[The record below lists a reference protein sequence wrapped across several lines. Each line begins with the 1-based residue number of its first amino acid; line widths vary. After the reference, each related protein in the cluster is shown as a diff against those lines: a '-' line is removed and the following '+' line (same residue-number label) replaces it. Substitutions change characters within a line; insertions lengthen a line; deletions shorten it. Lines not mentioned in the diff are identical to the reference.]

1 MKKREIAKR
10 MATQSGVSE
19 GEAADRLD
27 RVVGQILSKLRKGE
41 EAPLP
46 GLGKFISGPDGK
58 VAFEPEGGNRRAS
71 SSRH

>member
-27 RVVGQILSKLRKGE
+27 TVVQQILSNLRKGKE
-41 EAPLP
+41 TPLP
-46 GLGKFISGPDGK
+46 GLGKFTHGPDGRI
-58 VAFEPEGGNRRAS
+58 AFEPEKGTRRG
-71 SSRH
+71 